1 MWKLSPG
8 ERIAHWKNFRKSL
21 DTMPIDTAILAVA
34 EFWQS
39 CPYVAYYLDPDTP
52 DQWPTPWEL
61 ILENYYCDLA
71 KALGIVYTI
80 HFSQHSTNLNLNPQI
95 HIYNDTESGY
105 VYNLSV
111 FAQGKYVVNFIDN
124 TVVNIESINKKLKLK
139 HCYNGKEL
147 KL

>member
-1 MWKLSPG
+1 MWKLETG
-8 ERIAHWKNFRKSL
+8 ERIAHWRDFRKSL
-21 DTMPIDTAILAVA
+21 DAMSLDLAIQATT
-34 EFWQS
+34 EFWHS
-39 CPYVAYYLDPDTP
+39 CPFNPYYLDPEDP
-52 DQWPTPWEL
+52 ESWPSAWEL
-61 ILENYYCDLA
+61 VAENYYCDLA

-139 HCYNGKEL
+139 RCYNGKEL